1 MREELFKA
9 LWERAK
15 STYPAGTSGH
25 TNALLEQD
33 FDEFL
38 DQVVKICTIH
48 NVVDMLPICSN
59 CKKEMK
65 LHGIAYECSCGVVK
79 VVK

>member
-9 LWERAK
+9 LWEMTESAYK
-15 STYPAGTSGH
+15 KGTSEYINVL
-25 TNALLEQD
+25 TEKKYEQ
-33 FDEFL
+33 FL

-65 LHGIAYECSCGVVK
+65 LHGVAYECSCGVVK